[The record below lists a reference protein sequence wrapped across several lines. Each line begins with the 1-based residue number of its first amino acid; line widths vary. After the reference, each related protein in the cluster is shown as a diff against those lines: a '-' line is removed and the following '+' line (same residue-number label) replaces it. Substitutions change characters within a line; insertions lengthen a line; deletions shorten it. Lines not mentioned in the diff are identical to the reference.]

1 MSILSISDVY
11 ASIHKR
17 IREDSVIRN
26 LMGFTDDTSPV
37 EEAIRIQKRIKPVEL
52 VESNL
57 PLISFYSSPGYRD
70 TNHLA
75 YITSFDFDIYTSND
89 VETAFAIAD
98 RINVLFD
105 DKYLS
110 ICRGSFKANF
120 VTSAEDTSDMVDVFK
135 YFTKIEFTFS
145 IESN

>member
-11 ASIHKR
+11 ASIHKI
-17 IREDSVIRN
+17 IREDSVIRY
-26 LMGFTDDTSPV
+26 LMGFTEDTSPV
-37 EEAIRIQKRIKPVEL
+37 EEAIRIQKRIKPIEL

-57 PLISFYSSPGYRD
+57 PLISFYGSPGYRD
-70 TNHLA
+70 TNHLT
-75 YITSFDFDIYTSND
+75 YVTSFDFDVYTSND

-98 RINVLFD
+98 RINVLFN

-110 ICRGSFKANF
+110 IYRGSFKANF
-120 VTSAEDTSDMVDVFK
+120 VTSAEDTSDMVDIFK

-145 IESN
+145 IEE